1 MKKTFSSVIGLLSS
15 LAFTLIILT
24 FFTLTVT
31 ITIMEDEIIS
41 IFRDCSLSQGVY
53 IHRLFN
59 LFGFSDLY
67 NSWWFKTLL
76 VLFSLNLLVCTLK
89 RIPGTFALLG
99 LFSSG
104 SNNAIPSNVSY
115 KESFSLNTLQRN
127 GEDRL
132 RDLLSRELSSPT
144 LHREGNTSLLFS
156 QKGRYAHLGFYCAHV
171 SLLVL
176 LIGGVM
182 GSSSYDGDVS
192 MSEGETIDTIFINR
206 DGDPCIEKLDFAIRL
221 DRSEV
226 ASAAQRGNDSPE
238 NPYRST
244 ITIVRKGKSVKTG
257 ILEGYE
263 TINYNGVRIAQSRFG
278 HKGSDRVSLS
288 VYPKI
293 PGGKSR
299 VHTLGRH
306 DYFTVPET
314 GHTIRIKN
322 ILSLHNSPLN
332 EKILRTSA
340 ASSHNSTA
348 SLSSHMVMLEVY
360 GNNNKLLHAPIV
372 FSRKSRDRHPW
383 DEAYAFSL
391 VGIEQ
396 DRPAYRTRLK
406 ISFEPGAQII
416 WTCFYTAILGFAMM
430 FTLTHRKLWV
440 QVEKRGGTIHITLAG
455 WVNRNP
461 ESLMTTLPALRN
473 GLLP

>member
-1 MKKTFSSVIGLLSS
+1 
-15 LAFTLIILT
+15 
-24 FFTLTVT
+24 
-31 ITIMEDEIIS
+31 
-41 IFRDCSLSQGVY
+41 
-53 IHRLFN
+53 
-59 LFGFSDLY
+59 
-67 NSWWFKTLL
+67 
-76 VLFSLNLLVCTLK
+76 
-89 RIPGTFALLG
+89 
-99 LFSSG
+99 
-104 SNNAIPSNVSY
+104 
-115 KESFSLNTLQRN
+115 
-127 GEDRL
+127 
-132 RDLLSRELSSPT
+132 
-144 LHREGNTSLLFS
+144 
-156 QKGRYAHLGFYCAHV
+156 
-171 SLLVL
+171 
-176 LIGGVM
+176 M

-192 MSEGETIDTIFINR
+192 MSEGEMIDTIFINR

-226 ASAAQRGNDSPE
+226 ASAATRVNDSPE
-238 NPYRST
+238 NPYRNT

-278 HKGSDRVSLS
+278 EKGSDRVSLS
-288 VYPKI
+288 VCPKT

-314 GHTIRIKN
+314 GHSIRIKN
-322 ILSLHNSPLN
+322 ILSLHNFPLD
-332 EKILRTSA
+332 EKILLTSA
-340 ASSHNSTA
+340 ASSQNSTA
-348 SLSSHMVMLEVY
+348 TLSSHMVMLEVY

-383 DEAYAFSL
+383 DEEYAFSL

-416 WTCFYTAILGFAMM
+416 WTCLYTAILGFAMM

-461 ESLMTTLPALRN
+461 ESLRSSLATLRN